1 MRAKPAQWGSE
12 GWDHVPE
19 TLNRVLSV
27 VMFIFME
34 SVAVWYGVCV
44 WGGEAE
50 GEVPVTLCWIGQ
62 MSVFSESGRVVLVHR
77 QF

>member
-27 VMFIFME
+27 VMFIFIM
-34 SVAVWYGVCV
+34 VYNGCDILIDNKQVNPAVQ
-44 WGGEAE
+44 A
-50 GEVPVTLCWIGQ
+50 
-62 MSVFSESGRVVLVHR
+62 
-77 QF
+77 

>member
-27 VMFIFME
+27 VMFIFVE

-44 WGGEAE
+44 GEGG
-50 GEVPVTLCWIGQ
+50 GG
-62 MSVFSESGRVVLVHR
+62 
-77 QF
+77 